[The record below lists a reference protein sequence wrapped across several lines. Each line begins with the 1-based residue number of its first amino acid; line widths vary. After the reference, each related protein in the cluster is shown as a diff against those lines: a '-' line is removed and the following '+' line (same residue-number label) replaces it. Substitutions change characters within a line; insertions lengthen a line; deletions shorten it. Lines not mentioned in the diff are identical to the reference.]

1 MLHWCLVRVPKL
13 GGRSCLVFSGGI
25 NSHYA
30 DACYLPRML
39 YDAVLINKP
48 WHVLTNDRDTVYIK
62 CHFEEKSYCLVVTD
76 FKQVWAEEA
85 DIAVLIAKAREQ
97 DLALETNEQISM
109 LISQLKDHL
118 KSLEKCT
125 FRRLQDRIDVD
136 YTESKGFA
144 AFSWTFQCN
153 PIKDAAKVLYQ
164 QVFGPMLAIIQSV
177 PAAHLS
183 FANGKLATFT
193 LTTGSVNIPFILC
206 IQVQYSRNI
215 LRRYEIS
222 VNARVV
228 PWDTTPCLD
237 GFEGKEDSAV
247 G

>member
-1 MLHWCLVRVPKL
+1 
-13 GGRSCLVFSGGI
+13 
-25 NSHYA
+25 
-30 DACYLPRML
+30 ML

-164 QVFGPMLAIIQSV
+164 QVFGPILAIIQSV

-183 FANGKLATFT
+183 FANGSILKEHIEKMVSKEKRIPPLGKEWLDRIEIAAQALETSVQPFLSKRERPLSRSVSPPSSSGKKKGQLPILKDT
-193 LTTGSVNIPFILC
+193 HDDQEQTT
-206 IQVQYSRNI
+206 
-215 LRRYEIS
+215 
-222 VNARVV
+222 
-228 PWDTTPCLD
+228 
-237 GFEGKEDSAV
+237 KEDSDKSQKRQREA
-247 G
+247 